1 MIVLSFDVST
11 SSLLFCFVS
20 LLMSSEL
27 KQMSNNSKNKTAE
40 DIFFSSM
47 VCTISHFKTWNFPFD
62 FDKYLI
68 TQGFDPFLQ

>member
-1 MIVLSFDVST
+1 
-11 SSLLFCFVS
+11 
-20 LLMSSEL
+20 MSSEL